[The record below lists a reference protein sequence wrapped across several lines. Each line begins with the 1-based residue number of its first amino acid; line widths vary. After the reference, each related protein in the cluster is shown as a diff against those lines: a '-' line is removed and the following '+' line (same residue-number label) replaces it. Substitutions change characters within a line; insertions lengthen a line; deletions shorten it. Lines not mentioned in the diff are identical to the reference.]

1 MTEIEKHLQRMKTL
15 TEKQEEM
22 LSDDYKYSYNGVV
35 LSNREKAKELFARKR
50 EFAAKVKEAELL
62 RTEAKKSLAKKR
74 LYPIHG
80 EDWEKV
86 FQAELK
92 RAADISSLELQLS
105 QMDSREIA
113 EWIYEL
119 QEKVN
124 EMV

>member
-1 MTEIEKHLQRMKTL
+1 MKKLQEHFEKIFASID
-15 TEKQEEM
+15 ESI
-22 LSDDYKYSYNGVV
+22 SDFQ
-35 LSNREKAKELFARKR
+35 KAK
-50 EFAAKVKEAELL
+50 LL

-80 EDWEKV
+80 DDWEKV
-86 FQAELK
+86 FQSELK
-92 RAADISSLELQLS
+92 RAAGISRLELQIS

-119 QEKVN
+119 KGKFKEKLN